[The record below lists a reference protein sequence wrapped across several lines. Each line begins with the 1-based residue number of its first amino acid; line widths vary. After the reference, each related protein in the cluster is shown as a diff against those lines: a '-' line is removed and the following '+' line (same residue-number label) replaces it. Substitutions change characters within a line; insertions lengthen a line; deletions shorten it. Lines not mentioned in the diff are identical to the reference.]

1 MTLLRQLAPYAA
13 IELLLP
19 GGSLIALCLW
29 LYHRHN
35 RATQASVKAAGGAD
49 HHGYEA

>member
-29 LYHRHN
+29 LYRRHK
-35 RATQASVKAAGGAD
+35 RARQASIEAAGGAD